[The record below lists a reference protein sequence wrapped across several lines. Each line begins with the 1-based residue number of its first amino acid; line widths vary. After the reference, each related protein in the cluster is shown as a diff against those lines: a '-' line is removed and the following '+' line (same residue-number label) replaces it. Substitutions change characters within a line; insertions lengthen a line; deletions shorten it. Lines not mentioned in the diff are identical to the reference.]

1 MPTVSRLFLKF
12 GLIYFV
18 AAMLTGVAMAALGGA
33 WSTLLLPTYLHL
45 FVVGWITQI
54 IIGVALWLFP
64 KWTKDQP
71 RGREWLSWVAL
82 VTLNVGLLLRAVF
95 EPLYTMGTLSDA
107 TTLAAVGFIASALLQ
122 WIGGVAFML
131 NIWVRIKGKQSRPAR
146 TKATAKAAAGATKA
160 AFGAPKA
167 GAAAP
172 GVDNEQRK
180 AAAAARKARAAA
192 SREDDAEDGAAD
204 EEAP

>member
-1 MPTVSRLFLKF
+1 MPIVSRLFLKF
-12 GLIYFV
+12 GLVYFV
-18 AAMLTGVAMAALGGA
+18 AAMLTGVAMAGLGGA

-82 VTLNVGLLLRAVF
+82 VTLNVGLLLRAIF
-95 EPLYTMGTLSDA
+95 EPLYTMGSLSDA
-107 TTLAAVGFIASALLQ
+107 PTLTAVGFILSALLQ
-122 WIGGVAFML
+122 WVGGLAFML
-131 NIWVRIKGKQSRPAR
+131 NIWVRIKGKQSRPPRA
-146 TKATAKAAAGATKA
+146 KAGAKAGAGAKADTGAKAAPSPDLTA
-160 AFGAPKA
+160 
-167 GAAAP
+167 
-172 GVDNEQRK
+172 RK
-180 AAAAARKARAAA
+180 AAAARKAA
-192 SREDDAEDGAAD
+192 SRRADDTDADTNEDAPDDDAA